1 MNIMKFENDHDF
13 ARTGSGLIVSLLQ
26 SKPKA
31 VLGLATGSSPLGVY
45 AELIEMYRKKLVNFA
60 KATTFNLDE
69 YVGLPSGHSQSYRS
83 FMNQHLFDHINID
96 INNTY
101 VPNGNAENLQ
111 QECESYEKLLEDLG
125 PVDLQLLGI
134 GSNGHIGFNEP
145 DISLTS
151 KTHVV
156 DLLEETRQANARFFN
171 SIDEVPKQAITM
183 GIGSIMK
190 AKQIVLLVRGEEK
203 AEAIYRAVEGPITTE
218 CPASLLQSHHNVMVL
233 VDKGA
238 GKWLK

>member
-1 MNIMKFENDHDF
+1 MNILKFNNDKDF
-13 ARTGSGLIVSLLQ
+13 VRTGSGLIVSLLQ
-26 SKPKA
+26 SNPKA

-45 AELIEMYRKKLVNFA
+45 AELIEMYRQKLVSFF
-60 KATTFNLDE
+60 KSTTFNLDE
-69 YVGLPSGHSQSYRS
+69 YVGLPTSHSQSYRS
-83 FMNQHLFDHINID
+83 FMNHYLFDHID
-96 INNTY
+96 VDVKNTY
-101 VPNGNAENLQ
+101 MPNGNAIDLQ
-111 QECESYEKLLEDLG
+111 QECRSYEKLLEDCG

-151 KTHVV
+151 RTHVV

-183 GIGSIMK
+183 GIGNIMK

-218 CPASLLQSHHNVMVL
+218 CPASLLQSHPNVVVL
-233 VDKGA
+233 VDEGA